1 MLKQQIKLMPSP
13 EIRLKVGDRI
23 IILATVDGLQRI
35 EQGNILLTSRCWGVK
50 IYSVPNQDSA
60 FEGANAIA
68 RISGCDLAL
77 ARKLMKSFPQ
87 TLPMPFYQHQAQYL
101 MRELSKILIKAELI
115 ALFDY

>member
-1 MLKQQIKLMPSP
+1 MPSP